1 MKTSIINVKYDYI
14 CNEQYLKVNASHIVT
29 ENDYFVNVTFDVQK
43 PFTSVKV
50 LASRSMVS
58 ISLIIIKDILRFIQ
72 NSTLKKINSMK
83 IMNIM

>member
-43 PFTSVKV
+43 PYTSVKV
-50 LASRSMVS
+50 LISRSMVS